1 MITLPSLI
9 DIKKDKRN
17 PFEILNEHVQNL
29 TKYTKRNVIVYYSG
43 WLSNANGQYN
53 INDLD
58 MNGFMAMTHGFD
70 FKKGLDLIL
79 HTPGGEISA
88 TESIINYIQELFDGN
103 VRAIVPQLAMS
114 GGTMIACSCKKI
126 ILGKHSSLGPIDPQ
140 FMGVPAQAI
149 LTEFANAKKEIND
162 EPSSIP
168 LWQMIIS
175 KYDPTLI
182 DSCQKAVEWSNDIF
196 RDSLK
201 NNMFKNESNDDI

>member
-1 MITLPSLI
+1 
-9 DIKKDKRN
+9 
-17 PFEILNEHVQNL
+17 
-29 TKYTKRNVIVYYSG
+29 
-43 WLSNANGQYN
+43 
-53 INDLD
+53 
-58 MNGFMAMTHGFD
+58 
-70 FKKGLDLIL
+70 
-79 HTPGGEISA
+79 
-88 TESIINYIQELFDGN
+88 
-103 VRAIVPQLAMS
+103 MS
-114 GGTMIACSCKKI
+114 DGTMIACSCKKI